1 MGRVMAFAMEHAEGG
16 MGEEVVA
23 VLVAN
28 VSVQG
33 ALPIRLLYLYS
44 RGSPSRC

>member
-1 MGRVMAFAMEHAEGG
+1 MAFAMEHAEGG

-33 ALPIRLLYLYS
+33 APPVHLPYLYS

>member
-1 MGRVMAFAMEHAEGG
+1 MAFAMEHAEGG

-28 VSVQG
+28 VSIQG
-33 ALPIRLLYLYS
+33 APPIHLLYLYS
-44 RGSPSRC
+44 QGSWSRC